1 MNSLDKKY
9 RTLNGWLILVQI
21 FLIVKAFVWI
31 RNVELY
37 LSVVDKKDELM
48 KTLGTVDTGLY
59 NFFVYF
65 ELMMSFI
72 CLCFYI
78 IMIYYL
84 FKRSKYFPK
93 LAYIFLISEILLNII
108 STFIFVRI
116 QPAEPAIL
124 WNLAVNFAVAV
135 LLIIYLRNSVRVKLT
150 FVK

>member
-1 MNSLDKKY
+1 MNTMEKKY
-9 RTLNGWLILVQI
+9 RTLNGWLILVQM

-37 LSVVDKKDELM
+37 LSVVDKKDELL
-48 KTLGTVDTGLY
+48 KTLGAVDIGMY
-59 NFFVYF
+59 NIFVYF
-65 ELMMSFI
+65 ELIMSFV
-72 CLCFYI
+72 CLSFYI

-84 FKRSKYFPK
+84 FKRSQFFPK
-93 LAYIFLISEILLNII
+93 LANIFIISEILLNII
-108 STFIFVRI
+108 STFIFIGI

-124 WNLAVNFAVAV
+124 WNLAVNFVVAV